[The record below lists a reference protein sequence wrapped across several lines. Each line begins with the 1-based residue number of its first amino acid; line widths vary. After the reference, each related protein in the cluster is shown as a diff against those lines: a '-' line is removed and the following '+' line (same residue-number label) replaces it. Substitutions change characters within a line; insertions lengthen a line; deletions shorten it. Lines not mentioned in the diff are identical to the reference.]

1 MLYGDMLKDVIC
13 LRLSKQMKLMLQ
25 ITTQMLQISE
35 SEYIR
40 SAILNQLRQD
50 LYFMR
55 EKDIEK
61 LEQEEEVD
69 EE

>member
-25 ITTQMLQISE
+25 IATQMLQISE

-55 EKDIEK
+55 AKDIEK
-61 LEQEEEVD
+61 LEQEKEVD
-69 EE
+69 KE

>member
-25 ITTQMLQISE
+25 IVTQMLQISE
-35 SEYIR
+35 SEYTR

-55 EKDIEK
+55 VKDIEK

>member
-1 MLYGDMLKDVIC
+1 MKDVIC

-25 ITTQMLQISE
+25 IATQMLQISE

-55 EKDIEK
+55 VKDIEK